1 MILYG
6 SSDPGALL
14 FIKENII
21 SKSKNKFKKIKNVLL
36 LKKNIINTKVLAVL
50 TGSAIG
56 NTIDKKLVSWAKK
69 NDILSISVIEHWTNL
84 DKRFILNNK
93 KCYPDY
99 IFVNDII
106 SKKQAIKQG
115 IPKKLIIVFGN
126 NYLHYLQKK
135 NLKLDNKPF
144 LNRKTKKVLFISEP
158 LTEDGIS
165 IRSKVKKDEF
175 TYLNILLENS
185 PIDWEI
191 HIKLHP
197 RENQSKYVNYKKIK
211 KIIKKKNLIKLIN
224 DYELIIGINSMLLV
238 EIGLFRNNVFS
249 MNFNSKKIFLP
260 TKFKIL
266 DQINSTKRL
275 KNIFNRKLIIEKNN
289 KFKKNFKQKVNFDH
303 LLKKLLYNDRKNIS
317 NRKI

>member
-36 LKKNIINTKVLAVL
+36 LKKNIINTKFLAVL

-106 SKKQAIKQG
+106 SKKQAIKQ
-115 IPKKLIIVFGN
+115 
-126 NYLHYLQKK
+126 
-135 NLKLDNKPF
+135 
-144 LNRKTKKVLFISEP
+144 
-158 LTEDGIS
+158 
-165 IRSKVKKDEF
+165 
-175 TYLNILLENS
+175 
-185 PIDWEI
+185 
-191 HIKLHP
+191 
-197 RENQSKYVNYKKIK
+197 
-211 KIIKKKNLIKLIN
+211 
-224 DYELIIGINSMLLV
+224 
-238 EIGLFRNNVFS
+238 
-249 MNFNSKKIFLP
+249 
-260 TKFKIL
+260 
-266 DQINSTKRL
+266 
-275 KNIFNRKLIIEKNN
+275 
-289 KFKKNFKQKVNFDH
+289 
-303 LLKKLLYNDRKNIS
+303 
-317 NRKI
+317 